1 MAIIVLTAICL
12 LACVFLLFALV
23 QWTRDTKRRT
33 TTRFVTVKEQGEA
46 HQGKRRQAVGSR
58 VTPISR
64 NCFRVRARRL
74 SDIAD
79 PSEEY
84 AYGHDER
91 ERIAYERIA
100 RSFRLHNRS

>member
-1 MAIIVLTAICL
+1 MAIIVFIAICL

-23 QWTRDTKRRT
+23 QWTRYTKRRT
-33 TTRFVTVKEQGEA
+33 TTRLTTAKEEGEA
-46 HQGKRRQAVGSR
+46 HEGKRRQMVGSR

-64 NCFRVRARRL
+64 NRFRVRARQL

-79 PSEEY
+79 RSEEY
-84 AYGHDER
+84 AYWHDER
-91 ERIAYERIA
+91 ERIAYEKIA